1 MSTRLRYDIE
11 FTPEALDHLDVI
23 ERKYYGLIER
33 TINQQL
39 THTPDKETRNRKPLE
54 QPAPVGATW
63 ELRFGPSNRF
73 RVYYSIDPEERLVTV
88 KGIGVKVGSRLWIG
102 GVEIFL

>member
-11 FTPEALDHLDVI
+11 FTSDALDHLAVI
-23 ERKYYGLIER
+23 ERKYYSLIER

-54 QPAPVGATW
+54 QPVPLGATW
-63 ELRFGPSNRF
+63 ELRFGPNNRF
-73 RVYYSIDPEERLVTV
+73 RVYYQIDPEERLVYV

-102 GVEIFL
+102 GVEIVQ

>member
-1 MSTRLRYDIE
+1 MPTRLRYDIE

-33 TINQQL
+33 TGKQQL

-54 QPAPVGATW
+54 QPAPLGATW
-63 ELRFGPSNRF
+63 ELRFGPNNRF
-73 RVYYSIDPEERLVTV
+73 RVYYHIDPKERLVTV

-102 GVEIFL
+102 GVEILP

>member
-1 MSTRLRYDIE
+1 MPTRLRYDIE
-11 FTPEALDHLDVI
+11 YTPDAFDHLVAI
-23 ERKYYGLIER
+23 ERKYYSLIER

-39 THTPDKETRNRKPLE
+39 TFTPGKETRNRKSLE
-54 QPAPVGATW
+54 QPAPLGATW
-63 ELRFGPSNRF
+63 ELRFGPNNRF
-73 RVYYSIDPEERLVTV
+73 RVYYHIDPEERLVFV